1 MQRLLSLERGTT
13 SPEPSCHLLYPS
25 IIIESD
31 DRCRIVSAT
40 GTPAQTCEKSI
51 GRDWLN
57 SRESFFIR
65 IAKQV
70 IREILSSKYERTWL
84 HHRLYRTGRFYSDQ
98 NRTTSK
104 VNVTPLIKSYLHNKL
119 GKEFYLPTNGS
130 H

>member
-1 MQRLLSLERGTT
+1 MTAVVSYLPQGRLRKL
-13 SPEPSCHLLYPS
+13 
-25 IIIESD
+25 
-31 DRCRIVSAT
+31 
-40 GTPAQTCEKSI
+40 EKSI

-104 VNVTPLIKSYLHNKL
+104 VNVTPLIITTDNSSCLIDSSASVQINPKEYLL
-119 GKEFYLPTNGS
+119 VPTVVPDVAGAFIYKEYRLL
-130 H
+130 